1 MRPLPVK
8 LKIESGSWASE
19 DIAKEGAIGA
29 DEALVCCV
37 VLSGNS
43 RMMGWT
49 SRRGDG
55 SKMTSDEVYEAWCTL
70 TKKLATSD
78 DLNNERREVC
88 QRAHDIERQSSKLAL
103 QSRDEV
109 KRGDAS

>member
-1 MRPLPVK
+1 MRQLPVK
-8 LKIESGSWASE
+8 VVVEKGSWST
-19 DIAKEGAIGA
+19 EGLHPGSALC

-37 VLSGNS
+37 IINGKS

-49 SRRGDG
+49 SKRGDG
-55 SKMTSDEVYEAWCTL
+55 SRMTSDEIYEAWCTL

-88 QRAHDIERQSSKLAL
+88 QRAHEIERQSSKLAL

-109 KRGDAS
+109 KRG